1 MFGPERRGEFGD
13 HGERGWHGGERQMP
27 GERGLRRMNVLAHG
41 ARVADDAPRPF
52 EHALAF
58 RRQSVKARAAI
69 DEQYPQCLF
78 DLFDARRQGGLGH
91 PAAFLGAAKIAFPRQ
106 RYQEFELVD
115 HVAAPDCER
124 STPVRRAARRRAT
137 AVIKAAWLQARDLA
151 EVWTPVAWS
160 NCSESSPQAG
170 V

>member
-1 MFGPERRGEFGD
+1 
-13 HGERGWHGGERQMP
+13 MP
-27 GERGLRRMNVLAHG
+27 GERGLGRMNVLAHR
-41 ARVADDAPRPF
+41 ARVADDAPCPF

-69 DEQYPQCLF
+69 DEQHPQRIFEL
-78 DLFDARRQGGLGH
+78 LDARRQGRLGH
-91 PAAFLGAAKIAFPRQ
+91 PAAFRGAAKIAFPRQ

-115 HVAAPDCER
+115 HGAVPDCE
-124 STPVRRAARRRAT
+124 SATPVRRATRRRAT
-137 AVIKAAWLQARDLA
+137 AVIKAAWLHARDLA

-160 NCSESSPQAG
+160 NCSESSPEAG

>member
-1 MFGPERRGEFGD
+1 
-13 HGERGWHGGERQMP
+13 MP
-27 GERGLRRMNVLAHG
+27 GERGLGRMNVLTHG

-69 DEQYPQCLF
+69 DEQHPQCVF
-78 DLFDARRQGGLGH
+78 ELFDARRQGGLGH
-91 PAAFLGAAKIAFPRQ
+91 PAAFRGAAKIAFPRQ

-115 HVAAPDCER
+115 HGAGPDCESSMPPAR
-124 STPVRRAARRRAT
+124 VAAFRRAI

-151 EVWTPVAWS
+151 EVCTPVVWS
-160 NCSESSPQAG
+160 NCSESSPPAG
-170 V
+170 VWA